1 MTTWPFSTTMPL
13 RIFPGGRP
21 ATAGSGTTPP
31 TPKATPALSTATA
44 TESSLRTSSGRARNR
59 GSSRT
64 TTARWSA
71 GAMPRHDSVTPCRV
85 ASTKRRR
92 TTLRGSGRSSA
103 SSLRRTSAQRHRE
116 RDARGGLRQV
126 PPRAP
131 RRRGG
136 LPDHSAALG
145 SVCRP
150 DPVVGPQPHRPA
162 GDVPEGRFHPASTAR
177 AVRGRPEVALMPKQR
192 VGIRVEDTEID
203 GVLHLPEMR
212 AVGGAAVL
220 HGFGGHP
227 DQPHIV
233 ATCESLARTGV
244 AALRFAYRDHQPPR
258 MTLGSGLA
266 DAAGAIRVLKAHP
279 DIPERL
285 AVVGFS
291 FGGTAPALVAGRD
304 SRIRGSEE

>member
-1 MTTWPFSTTMPL
+1 
-13 RIFPGGRP
+13 
-21 ATAGSGTTPP
+21 
-31 TPKATPALSTATA
+31 
-44 TESSLRTSSGRARNR
+44 
-59 GSSRT
+59 
-64 TTARWSA
+64 
-71 GAMPRHDSVTPCRV
+71 
-85 ASTKRRR
+85 
-92 TTLRGSGRSSA
+92 
-103 SSLRRTSAQRHRE
+103 
-116 RDARGGLRQV
+116 
-126 PPRAP
+126 
-131 RRRGG
+131 
-136 LPDHSAALG
+136 
-145 SVCRP
+145 
-150 DPVVGPQPHRPA
+150 
-162 GDVPEGRFHPASTAR
+162 
-177 AVRGRPEVALMPKQR
+177 MPKQR

-291 FGGTAPALVAGRD
+291 FGGTVAALVAGRD
-304 SRIRGSEE
+304 SRIRAAVLAAAPAVAGPQFTAWSNDEKWKPVAELSRTRARVLLIWGSRDGEVPFENAERYAAVLSQARVPNRIVTIDGADHDFAPAGPRAKMTEAVANWVREALA